1 MRRFAL
7 AAVVVAALFPGP
19 ASAQFG
25 GPFPF
30 QVPSE
35 DYGPGITVSGA
46 GFAKLGERD
55 RATARAMG
63 DARRRAEAIAG
74 ALGVSLGE
82 LRVAEV
88 STPFEPRPQ
97 CRRPGSS
104 RCSTLDAVS
113 VEATFAIVGGPATD
127 EDARELTGIGIG
139 QAPVEAARRTSPS
152 IRRALRAGR
161 LAATPA
167 AAEAVGA
174 NARAAA
180 KAAGVP
186 VGPLFSV
193 VEASNFYG
201 YDPVLGTFAA
211 GRFCG
216 VVTRSIFRPD
226 PDTGRI
232 RRVRRI
238 RKRRCFSPR
247 SATVRLEVTYLG
259 G

>member
-1 MRRFAL
+1 MRRLAL
-7 AAVVVAALFPGP
+7 AAVVLGAFFFPGQ
-19 ASAQFG
+19 ASAQFFG
-25 GPFPF
+25 PF

-46 GFAKLGERD
+46 GFAPVGERD
-55 RATARAMG
+55 RATARAVG

-74 ALGVSLGE
+74 ALGAGLGQ
-82 LRVAEV
+82 LRRAEV
-88 STPFEPRPQ
+88 STPFEPRRQ
-97 CRRPGSS
+97 CSNSQSP
-104 RCSTLDAVS
+104 RCSNLDAVS
-113 VEATFAIVGGPATD
+113 VETTFAIVGGPTSD

-161 LAATPA
+161 LAATPT
-167 AAEAVGA
+167 AAEAAAA

-180 KAAGVP
+180 SATGTP

-193 VEASNFYG
+193 VESVSFYG
-201 YDPVLGTFAA
+201 YDPVLGTFAP

-216 VVTRSIFRPD
+216 VVTRAVFGGGSGGEPR
-226 PDTGRI
+226 RI
-232 RRVRRI
+232 VRRI
-238 RKRRCFSPR
+238 RTRRCFKPR
-247 SATVRLEVTYLG
+247 NATVRLEVTYLG

>member
-1 MRRFAL
+1 MRRLAL
-7 AAVVVAALFPGP
+7 AAVVLAAVFPAQ
-19 ASAQFG
+19 ASAQSF
-25 GPFPF
+25 GPFPI
-30 QVPSE
+30 PSE

-46 GFAKLGERD
+46 GFAPLGERD
-55 RATARAMG
+55 RATARAVG
-63 DARRRAEAIAG
+63 DARRRAEAIAE
-74 ALGVSLGE
+74 ALGVAIGE
-82 LRVAEV
+82 VRTVEV
-88 STPFEPRPQ
+88 STPFEPRPA
-97 CRRPGSS
+97 CRSPQSP
-104 RCSTLDAVS
+104 RCSRLDAVS
-113 VEATFAIVGGPATD
+113 AETTFAIVDGPTSD

-161 LAATPA
+161 LAASPT
-167 AAEAVGA
+167 AAEAAAA

-180 KAAGVP
+180 SATGMP

-193 VEASNFYG
+193 AEAANFYG

-232 RRVRRI
+232 RRVRRV
-238 RKRRCFSPR
+238 RQRRCFSPR